1 MTGARIAA
9 LRGSYLLIATILLA
23 LILDGLDL
31 QLLSMVGPKVI
42 EEWQITTSAFSQA
55 LASAIVGVAL
65 GAAFGGW
72 AGDYIGHRRVLL
84 WSMCA
89 CALVTAGT
97 ALVDNIL
104 QMASVRFFTGIAI
117 GTISASALVYVT
129 QALAPEAR
137 ASVGAITGAC
147 GPAGGMLGSGIV
159 LLIEPAYGWHAC
171 FIAAGGAMLLT
182 AIILAALPSPALVNN
197 EAAASRDNDAVK
209 RSRLFVSHNRR
220 MNIGAPL
227 AFAAITYMGYSFAWT
242 PVILTKS
249 GLPLSEAVVG
259 YLAYNVMALISPLV
273 AGLIIARMGTRRLML
288 LAGVAGILL
297 AVVLANALAMHQ
309 SMPGAGLKA
318 LIFIGIGG
326 IGASCSML
334 AAVMNGVIACGYAD
348 SCRGRGVGFSMM
360 MGRIGGLASIL
371 IGGILLD
378 TANGPSSIFY
388 VIAAGLIL
396 VIGAAFI
403 IDRHLEPR
411 QRFVLEPA

>member
-1 MTGARIAA
+1 
-9 LRGSYLLIATILLA
+9 LLIATILLA

-42 EEWQITTSAFSQA
+42 EEWQISTATFSQA

-72 AGDYIGHRRVLL
+72 AGDFAGHRRVLL
-84 WSMCA
+84 WSMFA
-89 CALVTAGT
+89 CALVTGAT
-97 ALVDNIL
+97 ALVDNIF
-104 QMASVRFFTGIAI
+104 QMASIRFFTGIAI

-159 LLIEPAYGWHAC
+159 LAIEPSFGWHAC
-171 FIAAGGAMLLT
+171 FIAAGGAMFLT
-182 AIILAALPSPALVNN
+182 ALILAVLPSPKP
-197 EAAASRDNDAVK
+197 AAPDLAVSRRDDVAE
-209 RSRLFVSHNRR
+209 RSPLFVPHNRR

-227 AFAAITYMGYSFAWT
+227 AFAAITYMGFSFAWT

-249 GLPLSEAVVG
+249 GLPLSDAVVG

-273 AGLIIARMGTRRLML
+273 AGLIIARVGTRRIMIA
-288 LAGVAGILL
+288 AGTAGILL
-297 AVVLANALAMHQ
+297 ALALANALAMHQ
-309 SMPGAGLKA
+309 LMPSGALKT
-318 LIFIGIGG
+318 LIFLGIGG

-334 AAVMNGVIACGYAD
+334 GAVMNGVIACGYAEG
-348 SCRGRGVGFSMM
+348 CRGRGVGFSMM
-360 MGRIGGLASIL
+360 MGRIGGLASIV

-388 VIAAGLIL
+388 VIAAGLVL
-396 VIGAAFI
+396 VISAAFI

-411 QRFVLEPA
+411 RQLKMRPA